1 MTEKEFNELVW
12 NYGAS
17 GDKVFTETL
26 SDNIK
31 NNIIN
36 AWAEIEPMLENSD
49 INDDDTSKE
58 DSVISSYYKECF
70 KK

>member
-31 NNIIN
+31 NNIVN

-70 KK
+70 KE

>member
-1 MTEKEFNELVW
+1 MTEKEFNDLVW

-17 GDKVFTETL
+17 GDKVFSETL
-26 SDNIK
+26 SDDIK
-31 NNIIN
+31 SGIVN

-58 DSVISSYYKECF
+58 GSVISSYYKECF
-70 KK
+70 KE

>member
-31 NNIIN
+31 NNIVN

-49 INDDDTSKE
+49 VNDDDTSKE

-70 KK
+70 KE

>member
-49 INDDDTSKE
+49 VNDDDTSKE

>member
-31 NNIIN
+31 NNIVN
-36 AWAEIEPMLENSD
+36 AWVEIEPMLENSD
-49 INDDDTSKE
+49 VNDDDTSKE

-70 KK
+70 KE

>member
-31 NNIIN
+31 NNIVN

>member
-17 GDKVFTETL
+17 GDKVFSETL
-26 SDNIK
+26 SDDIK
-31 NNIIN
+31 NNIVN
-36 AWAEIEPMLENSD
+36 AWAEIEPMLENSN

>member
-1 MTEKEFNELVW
+1 MVW

-17 GDKVFTETL
+17 GDKVFPETL

-31 NNIIN
+31 NSIVN
-36 AWAEIEPMLENSD
+36 AWTEIEPMLENSD

-70 KK
+70 KE